1 MDEKLRDMLA
11 AGQRQKVKEELRRLL
26 SDCNLWYM
34 TTNSGDENS
43 YESKKARKEFI
54 YQLAMLAGDLVC
66 TGIGDTNTED
76 KMSDCTARLADYA
89 RLSLGE
95 GSNEENENGNL

>member
-43 YESKKARKEFI
+43 YESKKARKA
-54 YQLAMLAGDLVC
+54 YSLRD
-66 TGIGDTNTED
+66 GIFRVRSRFGTNVFEKD
-76 KMSDCTARLADYA
+76 
-89 RLSLGE
+89 
-95 GSNEENENGNL
+95 